1 MARNVQKLVMYD
13 PRSVVRLQTKIPPA
27 MMSLKEKQNET
38 APNDAITT
46 VNYLREYR
54 SPI

>member
-27 MMSLKEKQNET
+27 MISLVRIKIIAATKICK
-38 APNDAITT
+38 PLW
-46 VNYLREYR
+46 NYLLEYR
-54 SPI
+54 SPK